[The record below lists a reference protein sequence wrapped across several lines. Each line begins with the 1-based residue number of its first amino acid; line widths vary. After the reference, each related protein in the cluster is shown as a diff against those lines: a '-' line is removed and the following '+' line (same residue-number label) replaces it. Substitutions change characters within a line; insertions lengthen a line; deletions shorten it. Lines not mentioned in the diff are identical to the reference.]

1 MPVTSEKPCMCHK
14 TSDGYK
20 APAFGYRRVGYHWP
34 LLGLVALLG
43 LVRGRN
49 EQYYP
54 WSVANI
60 ARPSMNHLANG
71 LS

>member
-20 APAFGYRRVGYHWP
+20 APAFGYRRVVEHWP
-34 LLGLVALLG
+34 LLS

-49 EQYYP
+49 EQYHP
-54 WSVANI
+54 WSVVNI
-60 ARPSMNHLANG
+60 AKPSMNHLANG